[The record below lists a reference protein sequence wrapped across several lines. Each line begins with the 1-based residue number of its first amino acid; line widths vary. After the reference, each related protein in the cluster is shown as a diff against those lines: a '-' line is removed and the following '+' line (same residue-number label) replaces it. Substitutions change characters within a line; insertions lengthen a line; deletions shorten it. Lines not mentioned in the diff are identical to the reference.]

1 MDISI
6 DTLATMQIYG
16 YVIATGFCTLML
28 YGYIY
33 HLYSSEKKG
42 TRNYEKYANI
52 ALDDEIT
59 STPLETTSPWDK
71 KKNKG
76 EKKHV

>member
-1 MDISI
+1 MDI
-6 DTLATMQIYG
+6 DTIHTIQATA
-16 YVIATGFCTLML
+16 YVILTGICVALL

-42 TRNYEKYANI
+42 TRDYEKYANI
-52 ALDDEIT
+52 ALDDELH
-59 STPLETTSPWDK
+59 SKPLETSSPWEK

-76 EKKHV
+76 ESA